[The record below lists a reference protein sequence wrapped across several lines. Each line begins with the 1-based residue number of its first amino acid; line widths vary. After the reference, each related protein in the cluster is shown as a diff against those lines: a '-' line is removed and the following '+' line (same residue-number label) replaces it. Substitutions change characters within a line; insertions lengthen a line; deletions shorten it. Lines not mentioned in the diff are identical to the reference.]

1 MDVLWRFARE
11 VNDDDIVQIA
21 AGVAFWGLLALF
33 PALIATVSMYG
44 LLADTGD
51 VVRQMTA
58 VSSALPWTARS
69 LITQQLVWI
78 ADRPAVNLT
87 LGLTISLS
95 FALISAS
102 SGVAALMQGINKAY
116 DEPST
121 RGWLR
126 QRAMALLF
134 TLGVSVFVMISVA
147 TITMLP
153 AVLARI
159 GLGQVTRTLLG
170 ILRWPTLGAAVM
182 VGLAALYRYAPQ
194 RTPPKWPWVTWGA
207 ALATVVWVLASV
219 VFAVYAENFGR
230 FNKTYGTLGGVVVL
244 LLWMYLSSFAIL
256 LNRSNFAV
264 FVSTR
269 ALR

>member
-87 LGLTISLS
+87 LGLTISL
-95 FALISAS
+95 
-102 SGVAALMQGINKAY
+102 
-116 DEPST
+116 
-121 RGWLR
+121 
-126 QRAMALLF
+126 
-134 TLGVSVFVMISVA
+134 
-147 TITMLP
+147 
-153 AVLARI
+153 
-159 GLGQVTRTLLG
+159 
-170 ILRWPTLGAAVM
+170 
-182 VGLAALYRYAPQ
+182 
-194 RTPPKWPWVTWGA
+194 
-207 ALATVVWVLASV
+207 
-219 VFAVYAENFGR
+219 
-230 FNKTYGTLGGVVVL
+230 
-244 LLWMYLSSFAIL
+244 
-256 LNRSNFAV
+256 
-264 FVSTR
+264 
-269 ALR
+269 